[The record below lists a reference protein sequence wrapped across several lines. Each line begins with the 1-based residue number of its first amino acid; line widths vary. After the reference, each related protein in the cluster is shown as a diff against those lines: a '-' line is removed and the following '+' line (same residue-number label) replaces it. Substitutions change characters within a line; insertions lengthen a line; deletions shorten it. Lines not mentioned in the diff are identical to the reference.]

1 MQHLL
6 LEWGNRLVASMKEK
20 FSLSETMGLAGHAE
34 AYCSCFWMKAFPGKV
49 ERKETRRESG
59 DWYDW
64 SSSAQIHLTRIFPF
78 FLRPSVRVG
87 VLPLATEKCLVNISE
102 VSNLNWTY
110 SKMRTA
116 VPDAGSNPGVPSGRE
131 RQLPIKRDASF
142 PSDEVAAR
150 EMSRPG
156 SILQPHHLPC
166 TWVWQQPKPTSVM

>member
-1 MQHLL
+1 MTQLRACSIFYRSEGTDQWHLWKRNFHFLRPWASRPYWGLL
-6 LEWGNRLVASMKEK
+6 LLFLNE
-20 FSLSETMGLAGHAE
+20 GLPRKSRE
-34 AYCSCFWMKAFPGKV
+34 
-49 ERKETRRESG
+49 ERNQERE
-59 DWYDW
+59 W

-78 FLRPSVRVG
+78 SLRPSVRVG
-87 VLPLATEKCLVNISE
+87 VLPLATEKCLVDISE

-110 SKMRTA
+110 SKMPTT
-116 VPDAGSNPGVPSGRE
+116 VPDAGNNPGVPSGRE

-166 TWVWQQPKPTSVM
+166 TWVW